1 MRSMFTANL
10 IATAALLIPL
20 PALAQTTIT
29 VLGGFSNQYQNAEI
43 EKPFFES
50 LDEVT
55 DGEITARFRSIDELG
70 LTGYDAF
77 RQLQSG
83 AFQIMAISP
92 GYVSGDDP
100 FVLGFDLPG
109 IMPELETARAV
120 ADAYREPL
128 NERVRAMFDGEV
140 LAVWP
145 YPASMLF
152 CRGEID
158 GLEDLQGRKV
168 RVSSPALNDLVS
180 YFGATGVTLP
190 FSEVYPSLQRNLV
203 DCATAASLSGYQ
215 ANWHEVTDTL
225 FTLPLS
231 WTLQLHVANG
241 GFWDGLSGEQRASLT
256 AAFKDMEDEMWSVAG
271 KATAEGIA
279 CSTSTGPCSF
289 GEPAGM
295 ALAEYDE
302 QDVRLLEAAVQEV
315 VLPTWGAECNAVYP
329 DCTTVWTETVGE
341 VTGFS
346 IN

>member
-1 MRSMFTANL
+1 M
-10 IATAALLIPL
+10 
-20 PALAQTTIT
+20 
-29 VLGGFSNQYQNAEI
+29 
-43 EKPFFES
+43 
-50 LDEVT
+50 T

-256 AAFKDMEDEMWSVAG
+256 AHSRTWRDEMWSVAG
-271 KATAEGIA
+271 KASRRRDRLQHQHRAMFIWRTRGH
-279 CSTSTGPCSF
+279 GPCRIHRTRR
-289 GEPAGM
+289 PI
-295 ALAEYDE
+295 
-302 QDVRLLEAAVQEV
+302 LEASCPGSRAAYLGRRMQRSLSRLHDGVDRNG
-315 VLPTWGAECNAVYP
+315 WRSHR
-329 DCTTVWTETVGE
+329 
-341 VTGFS
+341 FS